1 MNRVYKG
8 EYEDLISS
16 EVKGFYHGSP
26 DGASTKKYYGKLKA
40 EYEVQE
46 EML

>member
-26 DGASTKKYYGKLKA
+26 DEASTKKIM
-40 EYEVQE
+40 VN
-46 EML
+46 

>member
-26 DGASTKKYYGKLKA
+26 DEASTKKYYGKLKA